1 MTTNQKAVFDFLTS
15 KGLAPQLGRGGIINA
30 VVKFKSGVAFT
41 VSYRNLNAAQREY
54 EQFAHKL
61 A

>member
-15 KGLAPQLGRGGIINA
+15 KGLSPTLGRYGVVEA
-30 VVKFKSGVAFT
+30 VVRFKSGIGIK
-41 VSYRNLNAAQREY
+41 VSYRNLNSAQRDY